1 MVLTSNLCFIATVSG
16 CIHYDRR
23 KQSDVEV
30 AAGMHSAPIAIPL
43 IFVHSG
49 LLQRQNIPDSTTN
62 SPAAA
67 QQNFLRLR
75 RAGQFTMPLAFGAG
89 ACLLHLVQFGC
100 PLAQAGSLWFLGHVQ
115 HVHAPPPPTAAT
127 ARNAAGPPLGVT
139 PAAGRSSEDGDH
151 VP

>member
-30 AAGMHSAPIAIPL
+30 AAGMHSAPIAISL

-49 LLQRQNIPDSTTN
+49 LFHVWPIALPIH
-62 SPAAA
+62 
-67 QQNFLRLR
+67 QQLHSRIFFAC
-75 RAGQFTMPLAFGAG
+75 AGQFTMPLAFGAG
-89 ACLLHLVQFGC
+89 ACLLQLVQFGC

-139 PAAGRSSEDGDH
+139 PAAGRSSEDRDH